1 MSDPRFVGVH
11 QNLALFENRGKS
23 VLVNTRTLTASVVPT
38 ESVPDRS
45 WKTSKND
52 PVWAEVASAELKR
65 TSAPST
71 ISLSESTKRTYT
83 VPRRVSESAVSSARA
98 EGKRSAVATHVA
110 SMLSSG
116 EQLTCADVLWIS
128 RFFDNSAEGSTDR
141 ATWLAWGGSEG
152 KRWSEGLAS
161 RLNYDSVIADAGS
174 YDTPGVQAFVDGTSD
189 ERTFWA
195 VLTEPEG
202 RYASQLYKLT
212 DAGTW
217 QAWGNGDW
225 LNCEEPALSPAFVE
239 LDEEAALY
247 LAGALFDAP
256 DSPIDLRTPN
266 PEAWDLAEE
275 ARGELDYEF
284 LDRISYEPTL
294 RSEGY
299 FTADELHEIALSAA
313 TEPIPNPI
321 TEKYTPEERSKNAQG
336 QLRDANGRFADVG
349 ASGAI
354 KSTGIGGVIEAA
366 NPTTQTVTVKG
377 DDGTSYE
384 VPASDF
390 EVGAAPH
397 PKVDPAQAK
406 EAELDLEGIVADP
419 KQPPAPRATLRSAD
433 LPILGPVQ
441 INNALEEY
449 STFIT
454 EARQEKSKEFKKL
467 LEGPEEEVIQA
478 AAESGVTVQDEVPE
492 PTPNPTPDE
501 SDVAPVY
508 LAIVAPDDP
517 RAVMELVALVPST
530 AVSSEPKTFRR
541 SAGKWVEDPKVLQD
555 LRSATPPPVVQLDAD
570 QYQEVLGQVDMEGT
584 NPPGEEGEGEQT
596 ITAAGILEKVV
607 VEDPAPGDTVVCPG
621 CGQTVVFDPLDGF
634 QAEDGSVSHDDYTTH
649 SDYITVVSD
658 ADDDLELTAAGGL
671 DRNRGGAE
679 KLRHYWTVGPG
690 GLKIR
695 WNTGGD
701 WTRCVRLLSK
711 HLGPRAKGYCA
722 LRHKEMTGM
731 WPGDRRNREMSLTA
745 SGPAYSSDLIKSYP
759 AVLRASAEAATAK
772 AASAR
777 VFGMNGDP
785 YDVVPENAEAIS
797 GSRVGKKFKIPLLIP
812 EGLETGDG
820 RTFGKGSLGYRT
832 LPLPLMWQIKTG
844 EGHDGSVLV
853 GRIDKIER
861 TEHGL
866 GNARGVFDTGP
877 YGQEAQRLV
886 ENKMLRWGSA
896 DLDKFEVN
904 DGLSDPDNGKMHI
917 GKGRLMGWTLVPKPA
932 FQECTIEL
940 DLDEENVMPNNA
952 VPSAIMASASIAAA
966 IPVEPPSVWFSR
978 PVLNGPTPLCVS
990 DEGQVFGH
998 IATWDRDHI
1007 GFNQS
1012 IRAPRSASNYSY
1024 FHTGVVRTADHKDVR
1039 VGQLTLAGGHAP
1051 INLNANLA
1059 VKHYDD
1065 TASAIADVHA
1075 GEDSYGIWVA
1085 GALRPGTTP
1094 EQIRA
1099 LRASAPSGDWRAIN
1113 HRLELVAIC
1122 QVNVPG
1128 FPVPRSITASGEMT
1142 SLVAAGV
1149 GPLLA
1154 IRQEQ
1159 EHSEQEALLAAARER
1174 VYRTLDID
1182 GYLTEFKTFSED
1194 KRKKLAGEGKALP
1207 DGSFPIENAADLRR
1221 AIHAYGRA
1229 DEKKRAKVRRHI
1241 VKRARGLGKP
1251 EMIPASWKE
1260 ASLTDKAL
1268 SYREKYDSLVASANE
1283 KQLAA
1288 LRDRVNPPSQ
1298 EELAS
1303 RVAALRSRIGE

>member
-23 VLVNTRTLTASVVPT
+23 VLVNTRTLTASVIPT
-38 ESVPDRS
+38 ESIPNHS
-45 WKTSKND
+45 WSTSKSD
-52 PVWAEVASAELKR
+52 QTWAEVASAELKR
-65 TSAPST
+65 SSAPT
-71 ISLSESTKRTYT
+71 AISLSESTKRTYT
-83 VPRRVSESAVSSARA
+83 VPRRVIESAIASEHA
-98 EGKRSAVATHVA
+98 EGTRSAVAKHVA

-116 EQLTCADVLWIS
+116 EQLSCEDVLWIN
-128 RFFDNSAEGSTDR
+128 RFFDGSTSDSVTR
-141 ATWLAWGGSEG
+141 ATWLAWGGEES
-152 KRWSEGLAS
+152 KRWAGGLAS
-161 RLNYDSVIADAGS
+161 RLNYDSIIADGGS
-174 YDTPGVQAFVDGTSD
+174 YETPGVQDFVEGSPN

-202 RYASQLYKLT
+202 QYASQLYKLT

-225 LNCEEPALSPAFVE
+225 LDCGEPELNAAFVE

-275 ARGELDYEF
+275 AREELDYEF
-284 LDRISYEPTL
+284 LDRISYEPIL

-299 FTADELHEIALSAA
+299 FTKDELYARALAAA
-313 TEPIPNPI
+313 TEQIPNPV

-336 QLRDANGRFADVG
+336 QLRDANGRFAEVG
-349 ASGAI
+349 AAGAV
-354 KSTGIGGVIEAA
+354 KSSGIGGIIEAA
-366 NPTTQTVTVKG
+366 NPETQTVTVKG

-397 PKVDPAQAK
+397 PKVNPAQAK
-406 EAELDLEGIVADP
+406 EAKLDFDGIIGEA
-419 KQPPAPRATLRSAD
+419 KQPPAPRATLGKSPP
-433 LPILGPVQ
+433 LLGPVD
-441 INNALEEY
+441 INKTLEAY
-449 STFIT
+449 SDHVT
-454 EARQEKSKEFKKL
+454 ETRQTKSKDFKKL
-467 LEGPEEEVIQA
+467 LEDPQEEVIQA
-478 AAESGVTVQDEVPE
+478 AAEGGVTVADEVPE
-492 PTPNPTPDE
+492 PTPNPTPDKT
-501 SDVAPVY
+501 DVNPVY
-508 LAIVAPDDP
+508 LAIVDRDDA
-517 RAVMELVALVPST
+517 RAVMDLIALVPST

-570 QYQEVLGQVDMEGT
+570 QYQEVLAQVDMEGT
-584 NPPGEEGEGEQT
+584 NPPGEESETEQT
-596 ITAAGILEKVV
+596 IT
-607 VEDPAPGDTVVCPG
+607 
-621 CGQTVVFDPLDGF
+621 
-634 QAEDGSVSHDDYTTH
+634 S
-649 SDYITVVSD
+649 
-658 ADDDLELTAAGGL
+658 AGGL

-695 WNTGGD
+695 WGTGGD

-745 SGPAYSSDLIKSYP
+745 SGLAYSSDLIKSYP
-759 AVLRASAEAATAK
+759 AVLRASIEAATAR

-785 YDVVPENAEAIS
+785 YDVVPESPEAIS

-844 EGHDGSVLV
+844 DGHDGSVLV
-853 GRIDKIER
+853 GRIDRIER
-861 TEHGL
+861 TKNGL
-866 GNARGVFDTGP
+866 GNAAGVFDTGP

-896 DLDKFEVN
+896 DLDKFEV
-904 DGLSDPDNGKMHI
+904 DDARSDSDNGKMFI
-917 GKGRLMGWTLVPKPA
+917 RKGRLMGWTLVPKPA

-940 DLDEENVMPNNA
+940 DLDEENVMLNNA

-978 PVLNGPTPLCVS
+978 PVLNGPTPLSVS

-1051 INLNANLA
+1051 INLDANLA

-1065 TASAIADVHA
+1065 TASAVADVHA
-1075 GEDSYGIWVA
+1075 GEDAYGIWVA

-1094 EQIRA
+1094 EQIRS

-1128 FPVPRSITASGEMT
+1128 FPVPRSITASGELT

-1154 IRQEQ
+1154 IRHEQ
-1159 EHSEQEALLAAARER
+1159 EHAEQEAVLAAARER
-1174 VYRTLDID
+1174 VYRSLNVD
-1182 GYLTEFKTFSED
+1182 GYLTEFKTFSPD

-1207 DGSFPIENAADLRR
+1207 DGSFPIENVADLRR
-1221 AIHAYGRA
+1221 AVQAYGRA
-1229 DEKKRAKVRRHI
+1229 EESKRAKVRRHI

-1251 EMIPASWKE
+1251 DLIPANWKE

-1268 SYREKYDSLVASANE
+1268 SYRDKYDNIVASANE
-1283 KQLAA
+1283 KQLAQ

-1298 EELAS
+1298 EELEA
-1303 RVAALRSRIGE
+1303 RVAALRFRLEG